1 MGSTLYRIIDV
12 PENVPCEKCFPYL
25 SLRLLELGFIK
36 GKKIEV
42 EDSRLGMYMVRLL
55 DENGTIETTYALR
68 DYELDRVKRVKI

>member
-12 PENVPCEKCFPYL
+12 PENVSCEKCFPYL

-36 GKKIEV
+36 GKKVEV
-42 EDSRLGMYMVRLL
+42 EDSRLGIYMVRLL

>member
-42 EDSRLGMYMVRLL
+42 EDSRLGIYMVRLL
-55 DENGTIETTYALR
+55 DENGTIETTYGLR